1 MPFATVDWLEL
12 WPAFVDDLAASVRN
26 LAPGVILRDAM
37 VDVVPAMPIAP
48 ALPIVRVSPA
58 EPSPASAV
66 PSPVSGP
73 SLTGTPGPSHTPSS
87 GRGLSPQSGPGSD
100 VDRASHPVR
109 ALPTWVSPHRLTPSS
124 DAVPAAPFAPVS
136 SSTEVPAGPP
146 IVPASPPVA
155 VLSAPA
161 SPVSTPSV
169 VKIDPPAA
177 GSQSTTD
184 LKELSLGIK
193 LGHACSGC
201 SHWRQA
207 CRVSEGSDLS
217 AKDLQCKRCVYYK
230 EKCKWVS
237 SSATGAPACHS
248 LFCPANLFRLL
259 GSKRVR
265 TSARLSQRAS
275 RAAWETVP
283 RLPSLVFISK
293 KFPEELPEFPQD
305 GTPQAS
311 LRELLTWHAELS
323 RASYAYRELRASYDA
338 AIVQAGLAAE
348 RLVAGDALCHKLWDH
363 YLHLTGLHVSSDPSL
378 SCSSSKG
385 KDRALSI
392 SSDDEEQD
400 TNDDD
405 DDDDGGD
412 GGDHWSGLS
421 RSENNDR
428 DAGAGGANA
437 GAGAMDTS

>member
-1 MPFATVDWLEL
+1 MLVLSVVTGGR
-12 WPAFVDDLAASVRN
+12 LAAFPRVVIFRPRTCNASVAFIIKRSVN
-26 LAPGVILRDAM
+26 GSRLLPLVRLR
-37 VDVVPAMPIAP
+37 
-48 ALPIVRVSPA
+48 
-58 EPSPASAV
+58 
-66 PSPVSGP
+66 
-73 SLTGTPGPSHTPSS
+73 
-87 GRGLSPQSGPGSD
+87 
-100 VDRASHPVR
+100 
-109 ALPTWVSPHRLTPSS
+109 
-124 DAVPAAPFAPVS
+124 
-136 SSTEVPAGPP
+136 
-146 IVPASPPVA
+146 A
-155 VLSAPA
+155 VLRF
-161 SPVSTPSV
+161 V
-169 VKIDPPAA
+169 
-177 GSQSTTD
+177 
-184 LKELSLGIK
+184 L
-193 LGHACSGC
+193 
-201 SHWRQA
+201 
-207 CRVSEGSDLS
+207 
-217 AKDLQCKRCVYYK
+217 
-230 EKCKWVS
+230 
-237 SSATGAPACHS
+237 
-248 LFCPANLFRLL
+248 ANLFRLL

-283 RLPSLVFISK
+283 GLPSLVLISK

-323 RASYAYRELRASYDA
+323 RASYAYRELRASYDT

-363 YLHLTGLHVSSDPSL
+363 YLHLTGLRMSSDPSL

-412 GGDHWSGLS
+412 GGDHWSRLS
-421 RSENNDR
+421 RSEDNDR